1 MGGVGR
7 GEGPSEEAL
16 GIAEARAEGGRY
28 QGKEGGRNTPGWI
41 LANTCQGGGGGGGMG
56 PVRDSACG
64 YQLSTHHH

>member
-41 LANTCQGGGGGGGMG
+41 LANTCQDPPPPRSCVPGGWGL
-56 PVRDSACG
+56 CG
-64 YQLSTHHH
+64 IQHVAIS